1 MPGRHT
7 QQEAES
13 KSPGQAFRCGQPPK
27 DNIPHEISDAPG
39 SSSPTLGKDLSAST
53 LDLSPDDIKLLLCG
67 LSPYL
72 KVAALFKCIED
83 INP

>member
-1 MPGRHT
+1 V
-7 QQEAES
+7 ES
-13 KSPGQAFRCGQPPK
+13 KSPGLAFRFGQPSK
-27 DNIPHEISDAPG
+27 TTFHIISDAPG
-39 SSSPTLGKDLSAST
+39 FSSPTLGKDLSALT

-67 LSPYL
+67 LSLYL